1 MDYDGTTPLQP
12 ALAELVG
19 LSAKSQA
26 QLAVLVKEAKA
37 SLGITSTARILP
49 PEQRLA
55 IYQWHKDRLKPV
67 QDIKQDEAPNLE
79 GQPDS
84 PVYNVKQGNGVNSIH
99 NVKQDGLE
107 QVDGGCADNVV
118 YNVKQD
124 GDGDAVY
131 DFKQTHFAIR
141 LPDGKRTTTMLEG
154 YLIDAMQQKHG
165 LTTNGGIRA
174 WIEQAIKND
183 GARFDSHAPLARQVK
198 RLIIESLI

>member
-1 MDYDGTTPLQP
+1 MNYSGTTSLQP
-12 ALAELVG
+12 ALAELLG
-19 LSAKSQA
+19 LSVKSQA
-26 QLAVLVKEAKA
+26 QLAKLVKEAKA

-67 QDIKQDEAPNLE
+67 QDIKQDGATRTERQQESPVYDVKQDENASTEP
-79 GQPDS
+79 QPDS
-84 PVYNVKQGNGVNSIH
+84 V
-99 NVKQDGLE
+99 
-107 QVDGGCADNVV
+107 
-118 YNVKQD
+118 
-124 GDGDAVY
+124 VY

-154 YLIDAMQQKHG
+154 YLINAMQQKHG

-174 WIEQAIKND
+174 WIEQATKND
-183 GARFDSHAPLARQVK
+183 GARFDSHAPLTRQVK

>member
-1 MDYDGTTPLQP
+1 MNYDGTTSLQT
-12 ALAELVG
+12 ALAELYG
-19 LSAKSQA
+19 LSVKSQA

-67 QDIKQDEAPNLE
+67 QDIKQDEAPNPE
-79 GQPDS
+79 EQPDS
-84 PVYNVKQGNGVNSIH
+84 V
-99 NVKQDGLE
+99 
-107 QVDGGCADNVV
+107 
-118 YNVKQD
+118 
-124 GDGDAVY
+124 VY

-154 YLIDAMQQKHG
+154 YLINAMQRKHG

-174 WIEQAIKND
+174 WIEQVIKND
-183 GARFDSHAPLARQVK
+183 AARFDSHAPLARQVK
-198 RLIIESLI
+198 RLIVESLV

>member
-1 MDYDGTTPLQP
+1 MNYDGTTSLQT
-12 ALAELVG
+12 ALAELYG
-19 LSAKSQA
+19 LSVKSQA
-26 QLAVLVKEAKA
+26 QLAKLVKEAKA

-55 IYQWHKDRLKPV
+55 IYQWHKDRPTPV
-67 QDIKQDEAPNLE
+67 QDIKQDEAHNLE
-79 GQPDS
+79 QQPDS
-84 PVYNVKQGNGVNSIH
+84 PVYNVKQD
-99 NVKQDGLE
+99 DG
-107 QVDGGCADNVV
+107 
-118 YNVKQD
+118 
-124 GDGDAVY
+124 GDAVY

-154 YLIDAMQQKHG
+154 YLINAMQRKHG

-198 RLIIESLI
+198 RLIVESLV